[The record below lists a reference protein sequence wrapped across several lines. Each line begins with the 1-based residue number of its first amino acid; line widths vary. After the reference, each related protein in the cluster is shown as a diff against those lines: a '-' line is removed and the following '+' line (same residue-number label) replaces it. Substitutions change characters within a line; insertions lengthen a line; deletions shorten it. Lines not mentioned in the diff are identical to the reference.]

1 MSIDISNEIEAR
13 LTEEARRLGIT
24 IDALLERLMS
34 ERGAA
39 AHLGHGGSASEVP
52 ILHLGAMGPLYRRD
66 FYEDARQ

>member
-13 LTEEARRLGIT
+13 LTEEARRLGIS

-39 AHLGHGGSASEVP
+39 AHLGRGSALKVP
-52 ILHLGAMGPLYRRD
+52 ILHLGAMGPLHRRD
-66 FYEDARQ
+66 IYEDVR